1 MTAKQISTINASY
14 QQHDPDTEHDDLFL
28 CHNCYEEANT
38 DKDSSSLEAI
48 SLKQSEAEQHFP
60 NTIHFSNAK

>member
-28 CHNCYEEANT
+28 CHNCY
-38 DKDSSSLEAI
+38 AI
-48 SLKQSEAEQHFP
+48 RSKHRQRQFK
-60 NTIHFSNAK
+60 FRSN